1 MLQQLLNRSA
11 LTVVISYVVISYV
24 VIFLGALAIRSLL
37 ECESLVTEGR
47 RLT

>member
-11 LTVVISYVVISYV
+11 LTVVIPYV
-24 VIFLGALAIRSLL
+24 VIFLGAFAIRSLL